1 MLLRMDEAPWTLSEL
16 AEEVAA
22 VLRGYEAAANG
33 QVRAVPDER
42 SIRYYT
48 TLGLLDRPAAMRGRT
63 ALYGKRHL
71 AQVVAIKRMQAAG
84 RSLADIADVL
94 PTIDD
99 TTLGRVSGVA
109 VPRRSP
115 PPAARPDFW
124 RSTPAQREPATPQ
137 RDATAPQ
144 TIECEPAKAAPLHHA
159 PLVPALPPARVVK
172 PRRRGAPRFS
182 AQVVLELAP
191 GVTIAIDPG
200 RTVTDADADA
210 IVTAARPLVA
220 ELRRRHLISA
230 EASAAASEPQ
240 PSARNARDEEEPR

>member
-1 MLLRMDEAPWTLSEL
+1 MLIGMDEAPWTLSEL

-84 RSLADIADVL
+84 RSLADIAEVL

-99 TTLGRVSGVA
+99 ATLGRVSGLA

-124 RSTPAQREPATPQ
+124 RSAPAK
-137 RDATAPQ
+137 RDPMAPH
-144 TIECEPAKAAPLHHA
+144 TIECEPAKAAP
-159 PLVPALPPARVVK
+159 LPPARVVK

-182 AQVVLELAP
+182 AQVVLEVAP

-200 RTVTDADADA
+200 RAVTDADADA
-210 IVTAARPLVA
+210 IAVAARSLVA

-230 EASAAASEPQ
+230 EAAAAASEPQ

>member
-1 MLLRMDEAPWTLSEL
+1 MLVVMDEAPWTLSEL

-84 RSLADIADVL
+84 RSLADIAEVL

-99 TTLGRVSGVA
+99 ATLGRVSGVA
-109 VPRRSP
+109 VPRRSA
-115 PPAARPDFW
+115 PPAARADFW
-124 RSTPAQREPATPQ
+124 KHAPTPAPTP
-137 RDATAPQ
+137 D
-144 TIECEPAKAAPLHHA
+144 PL
-159 PLVPALPPARVVK
+159 PRARVHK
-172 PRRRGAPRFS
+172 MSKRTAARFAAS
-182 AQVVLELAP
+182 AVLELAP
-191 GVTIAIDPG
+191 GVTISIDPG
-200 RTVTDADADA
+200 RAVTDADADA
-210 IVTAARPLVA
+210 LLAAARPLVA
-220 ELRRRHLISA
+220 ELRRRQLI
-230 EASAAASEPQ
+230 Q
-240 PSARNARDEEEPR
+240 QEEEPR